1 MQKSRKRIVSAIVS
15 ASLVLGL
22 WTGYAIPARAEENG
36 SGQTPPTE
44 IGEPTPTPTVTPS
57 ASPSVEP
64 STEPSAEPTVTPEP
78 VDVTKIAIS
87 RKSAVLMVG
96 KTLKP
101 VITGT
106 TSTVT
111 WTSANEKIAKVDE
124 TGKIKALKKGKT
136 VITAAVDGITKT
148 CEITVVAKMA
158 KKDFSKFNSENFVN
172 FCQRYGYNHGYAWNG
187 QWKGGSKKKATAR
200 GIKMGASKTKVQK
213 AYGELT
219 WKKCTSKDP
228 FSKMK
233 GLKKNKVKTYGD
245 AVYGKYRIRFYLNSK
260 KKVVA
265 IIFACNISKI
275 KKKHLKKY
283 M

>member
-1 MQKSRKRIVSAIVS
+1 M
-15 ASLVLGL
+15 
-22 WTGYAIPARAEENG
+22 
-36 SGQTPPTE
+36 
-44 IGEPTPTPTVTPS
+44 
-57 ASPSVEP
+57 
-64 STEPSAEPTVTPEP
+64 
-78 VDVTKIAIS
+78 
-87 RKSAVLMVG
+87 
-96 KTLKP
+96 
-101 VITGT
+101 
-106 TSTVT
+106 
-111 WTSANEKIAKVDE
+111 DE

-172 FCQRYGYNHGYAWNG
+172 FCQRYGYSHGYAWNG
-187 QWKGGSKKKATAR
+187 QWKGGSRKKATAR
-200 GIKMGASKTKVQK
+200 GIKIGASKTKVQK

>member
-1 MQKSRKRIVSAIVS
+1 MKKLLRWMK
-15 ASLVLGL
+15 
-22 WTGYAIPARAEENG
+22 
-36 SGQTPPTE
+36 
-44 IGEPTPTPTVTPS
+44 
-57 ASPSVEP
+57 
-64 STEPSAEPTVTPEP
+64 PE
-78 VDVTKIAIS
+78 
-87 RKSAVLMVG
+87 
-96 KTLKP
+96 
-101 VITGT
+101 
-106 TSTVT
+106 
-111 WTSANEKIAKVDE
+111 
-124 TGKIKALKKGKT
+124 KALKKGKT

-148 CEITVVAKMA
+148 CEITVIAKMA

-200 GIKMGASKTKVQK
+200 GIKIGASKTKVQK

>member
-1 MQKSRKRIVSAIVS
+1 
-15 ASLVLGL
+15 
-22 WTGYAIPARAEENG
+22 
-36 SGQTPPTE
+36 
-44 IGEPTPTPTVTPS
+44 
-57 ASPSVEP
+57 
-64 STEPSAEPTVTPEP
+64 
-78 VDVTKIAIS
+78 
-87 RKSAVLMVG
+87 MVG

-200 GIKMGASKTKVQK
+200 GIKIGASKTKVQK